1 MARHVLSD
9 VPASGTKRNKLREA
23 AVQTHKRM
31 NSVSSPHITQ
41 AWLKILHTSPQGGME
56 EPQVSF
62 ALKVVKHH
70 YSVSHIPSYLP
81 RHSMGEGAFP
91 SIPPY
96 LPRHSVGKRPLP
108 SINEDK
114 IQVESGGQVQC

>member
-9 VPASGTKRNKLREA
+9 VPALGTKRNKLREA

-31 NSVSSPHITQ
+31 NSDSSLHTTQ
-41 AWLKILHTSPQGGME
+41 AWLKILHSSPQGDME
-56 EPQVSF
+56 EPQESF
-62 ALKVVKHH
+62 ALKVVKHR
-70 YSVSHIPSYLP
+70 YSVGRIPS
-81 RHSMGEGAFP
+81 
-91 SIPPY
+91 Y

-114 IQVESGGQVQC
+114 IQVENGGQVQC